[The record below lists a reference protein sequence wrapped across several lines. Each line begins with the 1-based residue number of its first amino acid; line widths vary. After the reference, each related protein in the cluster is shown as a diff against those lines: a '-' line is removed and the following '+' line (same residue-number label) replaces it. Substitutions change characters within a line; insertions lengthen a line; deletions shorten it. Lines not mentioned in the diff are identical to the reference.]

1 MELGTLLKWL
11 GGGLRDRHQVSLRL
25 MSVMRESAYVRG
37 IVREKEREERRR

>member
-25 MSVMRESAYVRG
+25 MSVRESAYVRG